1 MSKQMKGILLAAG
14 GASLWGGSGAA
25 AQYLFEQTSI
35 TTPWLVAVRLL
46 LAGIVLT
53 MVSLLKMPQQVR
65 RIVSHRRHLVSL
77 ISFALLGMLNS
88 QLTYFLAVK
97 YSNAPTATVIQYLQ
111 PVIIIIWLAIAQR
124 QWPRRIDCISIIIAL
139 IGTFLLVTGGHLG
152 TLALTPAAIFWG
164 ALVCCGRCTIYLIT
178 TAITYK
184 FRCVSGLRTCNAFKW
199 ARNITRNHHSA
210 GAIVESAGVDLGC
223 LYCCFWHN
231 VFLHNVLAE
240 HALY

>member
-77 ISFALLGMLNS
+77 ISFTLLGMLNS

-164 ALVCCGRCTIYLIT
+164 FGVLWPLHYIPYYHGHYLQISM
-178 TAITYK
+178 
-184 FRCVSGLRTCNAFKW
+184 R
-199 ARNITRNHHSA
+199 
-210 GAIVESAGVDLGC
+210 
-223 LYCCFWHN
+223 
-231 VFLHNVLAE
+231 
-240 HALY
+240 